1 MHLDVTFRNLRPR
14 EEVRRRAH
22 ALFDKLERFLDPAAT
37 AQLVVTHEHDSTVTE
52 LTITTHGEVHQVQ
65 EDDEDLRT
73 ALDRAFHRVET
84 GLRRSKER
92 RVDRQHSGALK
103 TDGFEIADDGVVE
116 PVTL

>member
-1 MHLDVTFRNLRPR
+1 MHLDVTFRNLRSR

-22 ALFDKLERFLDPAAT
+22 ALFEKLERFLDPAAT
-37 AQLVVTHEHDSTVTE
+37 ASLVITHEHDSTVTE

-92 RVDRQHSGALK
+92 RIDRQHAGGSK
-103 TDGFEIADDGVVE
+103 TDGFVVEDDGAVE
-116 PVTL
+116 PVIV